1 MNPLPNHG
9 TKILGVVITAL
20 GVVVA
25 ASPDMLTNLFGQYA
39 PGIAV
44 AASGLLTI
52 LRGFQNT
59 TNAGGSK

>member
-9 TKILGVVITAL
+9 TKILGAVITVL
-20 GVVVA
+20 GAVVA
-25 ASPDMLTNLFGQYA
+25 ASPEVLTNLFGQYA

-44 AASGLLTI
+44 MAGGLLTV

-59 TNAGGSK
+59 TNKEEPK